1 LENFPRRKKTY
12 PPDTSERKK
21 VDSRRHPRTDI
32 GNILD
37 MAGEKK
43 KQQPVWLGYA
53 TLTTRGMRLNAKMTP
68 VERLHQW
75 QQHAVSQ
82 MLVRR
87 GDFVLISVTA
97 HPLDQ
102 TK

>member
-21 VDSRRHPRTDI
+21 VDSRRHPQTDI

-53 TLTTRGMRLNAKMTP
+53 TLTTRVMG
-68 VERLHQW
+68 
-75 QQHAVSQ
+75 S
-82 MLVRR
+82 MLR
-87 GDFVLISVTA
+87 
-97 HPLDQ
+97 
-102 TK
+102 